1 MPDTSSDLHS
11 EEDNNMLDGLQLR
24 GRSFDVSPDHSRS
37 PSTEDGSF
45 YHPDNNNVSED
56 DDDNVKS
63 DSDQSSDGE
72 KSRKPLTGKRKR
84 QTSGDEDDDAPTTPK
99 TRRCRRSIRQRR
111 SVDSLSAKDRNL
123 RRLESNERERLR
135 MHSLNDAFEKLREVV
150 PHVKMGR
157 KLSKLETL
165 TLAKNYIMALTNV
178 ICEMRGEQKPFTF
191 DDPDQA
197 ENDYASS
204 NDGGFESGNS
214 TKTPTSNLEQ
224 ELLSS
229 D

>member
-1 MPDTSSDLHS
+1 MPDTGDLHS
-11 EEDNNMLDGLQLR
+11 EEDNMLDGLQLR
-24 GRSFDVSPDHSRS
+24 GRSFDLSTDRSRS
-37 PSTEDGSF
+37 SSIEDSSF
-45 YHPDNNNVSED
+45 YLPNNNNASED
-56 DDDNVKS
+56 DDDNNSKS
-63 DSDQSSDGE
+63 DSESSDE
-72 KSRKPLTGKRKR
+72 KSSRRATSGKRKR
-84 QTSGDEDDDAPTTPK
+84 QSSLDDNDEASTSPK

-111 SVDSLSAKDRNL
+111 SMDSLTAKDRNL

-191 DDPDQA
+191 DDPDQP
-197 ENDYASS
+197 ENEYDSS

-214 TKTPTSNLEQ
+214 SKVPNNLEQ

>member
-1 MPDTSSDLHS
+1 MPETSDLHS
-11 EEDNNMLDGLQLR
+11 EDENMLDGLQLR
-24 GRSFDVSPDHSRS
+24 GRSFDLSTDHSRS
-37 PSTEDGSF
+37 SSTENSSI
-45 YHPDNNNVSED
+45 YLPNNSKASED
-56 DDDNVKS
+56 DDDNLKS
-63 DSDQSSDGE
+63 DSESSDE
-72 KSRKPLTGKRKR
+72 KLSQRITSGKRKR
-84 QTSGDEDDDAPTTPK
+84 QISQNSNSESLSSPNP
-99 TRRCRRSIRQRR
+99 RRCRKSIRQRR
-111 SVDSLSAKDRNL
+111 SMESLTAKDRNL

-178 ICEMRGEQKPFTF
+178 ICDMRGEQKPFTF
-191 DDPDQA
+191 DDPDQP
-197 ENDYASS
+197 EDEYDSS

-214 TKTPTSNLEQ
+214 SKIRLNLEQ